1 MSPKLNNRYVI
12 LSGLLVLFAG
22 LVVLTGWIFQIPI
35 LTSLG
40 MEGYMSMKAN
50 GALCFVI
57 CGLSLLLLNNNTGA
71 ARKTGQFLALL
82 VMLIGLVTLL
92 EYIFKSDAGIDQLI
106 ALDPANDRGR
116 WPGRMNPAGAFNFII
131 AGLALF
137 LSHSRKYQSLIRI
150 LLFVMGTVAC
160 LAFIGFNFRKDYTS
174 NSPFLFTIPL
184 HAAILFIILSTG
196 IFLAPF
202 IRGYRINLQWKLIAV
217 LVFIVAIMLTSF
229 YSLNSTN
236 AEFVTNAESV
246 SHTHEVLNETER
258 ILSSAKDLES
268 GGRGFLLTQN
278 SEFLEPMELA
288 RDSIQFDLQQLKSLT
303 IDHDIQYRRVDSMSK
318 IIAELINY
326 HNTLVAWTKSGN
338 RQQALEKIASKQGKN
353 LMDNLRQIGN
363 RIKEEENRLLDLRKK
378 NTEAS
383 IGETIKTILFF
394 QALILC
400 LLITIYLIIY
410 SNQNARDK
418 AEADLKESEE
428 WFATTLS
435 SIGDGVIVTDTRKNV
450 IFMNPV
456 ARQLTRW
463 GMEAYGQPIDS
474 IFHIVHEQSR
484 EIIDNP
490 VSRVLAEKQIVGL
503 SNHTVLIRKDQSE
516 IAIDDSA
523 APIVNDDGEITGVV
537 LVFRDVTE
545 QKKKEDAIRY
555 NAQMLSCIS
564 DAVMSTD
571 DQFRIKTINKR
582 AEELYGWKEEE
593 IVGMQVPVL
602 LDIEIPFEDRAE
614 VGKALMQKGEWHGE
628 VRAKDRQ
635 GNIKSLLVSAAM
647 VKDENGK
654 VLGSINIHRDIT
666 DRIRAEEKNRYN
678 SILVENISDA
688 ILSTDT
694 QFRVVTWN
702 KAAEEM
708 YGYTEAEILGKPVG
722 EVLKLRDQEQSRADA
737 LNKLHEADYYRDE
750 YEFTTKSGELIT
762 VLAAVNVI
770 RNNKGEITGYV
781 AVHRN
786 ITERKKAAER
796 INYLAGLIEQTSD
809 AIVSIDEQSRII
821 SWNKGAE
828 VMYGYSRQEVIGKHI
843 QEFTQSTLEPE
854 LEQIVVKEIRQKGSW
869 SGDRVHRDR
878 KGNPLFVYVS
888 LSPIKSETDAQQRFV
903 LVISNITE
911 RIKLEEQ
918 LRTFNQQ
925 LGEQVQ
931 EKTSQIQD
939 MLNRISDG
947 FMALDTNW
955 RFTYLN
961 KAASQ
966 IYRMQTEKLI
976 GKNVWEYFPEAIG
989 NPFYEACH
997 KALQTQQHTSVEAYS
1012 DIFDY
1017 WYETHIYP
1025 SPNGLSIYFRDVS
1038 EKKRAEQLVVTNE
1051 ETRRLIFNTAMD
1063 AIICA
1068 DHSGK
1073 ITIWNPQA
1081 VKIFGWTEEEAI
1093 GRSLE
1098 DTIIPERYRER
1109 HKKGMAHY
1117 LSTGEGPALNRLIE
1131 LFALKRTGEEFPVE
1145 ITIVP
1150 IEQNGTGF
1158 FCSFIRD
1165 ITERKRTQDAII
1177 KERDFSE
1184 KLVDGLPGIF
1194 YFFDSKGKF
1203 IRWNKQLEIISGYTA
1218 DEIGRMHPSEFFAP
1232 TEKETVSNQMKEV
1245 LKRGY
1250 SEQEGFLIT
1259 KSGQKIPFY
1268 FTGTYLDFEN
1278 QPCILGTGIDIS
1290 ERKKIERKL
1299 ADERRLL
1306 RALIDNLPDYI
1317 YVKDQQFRH
1326 IINNRANVE
1335 LLGAENESDT
1345 LGKTVFDYFDKQTAQ
1360 PYHADDEL
1368 VFRTGQAIVNREEAV
1383 NGPDGEQKWLLTTKV
1398 PLVDK
1403 NQKVNMIVGISRD
1416 ITEWKK
1422 TQDAILK
1429 EKVFS
1434 EKIIDSLPGIF
1445 YFFDEKGKFIRWN
1458 KLFETISGYSHEE
1471 IRHMHPTDFFADNE
1485 KEYIT
1490 DRIRE
1495 VFEKGTSDAEAH
1507 FRTKDG
1513 KLIPYYFTGSYI
1525 EFAGKPCL
1533 LGTGIDITVRKKT
1546 EKELE
1551 RSIERFEMISRTTN
1565 DAIWEWDMHSNQVWA
1580 NARHHELYGFGDHDD
1595 LPDHNEWQN
1604 RLHPDER
1611 KSVVNDFQKTLK
1623 GNSNSWIAEYRFLNG
1638 QKEFINIYDRTY
1650 IVRDQQGQPI
1660 RTMGSM
1666 MDITAR
1672 KLAEKNLKEN
1682 EEKYR
1687 LLFSSSPL
1695 PMWVY
1700 DIATYRI
1707 LDVNEAATQHY
1718 GYSREEFLG
1727 MTIEDI
1733 RPREDVRKM
1742 KDMSERNHPGV
1753 RSGGNW
1759 RHLKKD
1765 GSMIDVEIKSHDI
1778 LYNNRTARLVLAND
1792 ITEKLKA
1799 EKIILETS
1807 EQLRQLSA
1815 RLQEIREEERM
1826 HMAHEIHDELGQRL
1840 TVLKMDVSWLKRNI
1854 GEKDP
1859 TAKEKIQGTLDLLD
1873 GTIKIVRKIA
1883 TDLRPGILDD
1893 LGLIPALEWQSKE
1906 FENRSGIKV
1915 HFQSNIS
1922 EIALPTHLAT
1932 GLFRI
1937 YQEAL
1942 TNVGRHSG
1950 AGHVYSNLEKG
1961 EGFATLTITDDGKGF
1976 DASSIGSRKTLGIMG
1991 MKERTMMLGGEYAIS
2006 SSPGKGTTISVK
2018 VPLS

>member
-12 LSGLLVLFAG
+12 LAGLVVLLGG
-22 LVVLTGWIFQIPI
+22 LVVLTGWLLHIPL

-40 MEGYMSMKAN
+40 MNGYMSMKAN
-50 GALCFVI
+50 AALGFI
-57 CGLSLLLLNNNTGA
+57 ACGISLMLLNFNTRMA
-71 ARKTGQFLALL
+71 QRTGQLMALL
-82 VMLIGLVTLL
+82 VLAIGLVTLL
-92 EYIFKSDAGIDQLI
+92 EFIFTWNPGIDEWI
-106 ALDPANDRGR
+106 AADPVNDRGK
-116 WPGRMNPAGAFNFII
+116 WPGRMNPAGAFNFMV

-137 LSHSRKYQSLIRI
+137 LSHTRRYQSLIRI
-150 LLFVMGTVAC
+150 LLFIMGTVAC
-160 LAFIGFNFRKDYTS
+160 LAFIGFNFKKNYTS
-174 NSPFLFTIPL
+174 NSPFLFTIPF
-184 HAAILFIILSTG
+184 HAAVLFIVLATG

-202 IRGYRINLQWKLIAV
+202 IRGYKINLQWKLIAV
-217 LVFIVAIMLTSF
+217 MVFILAIMFTSY

-236 AEFVTNAESV
+236 ADFVSNAESV
-246 SHTHEVLNETER
+246 SHTHEVLNETEQ
-258 ILSSAKDLES
+258 ILSGAKDLES
-268 GGRGFLLTQN
+268 GERGFLLTGN
-278 SEFLEPMELA
+278 DEFLEPMQTA
-288 RDSIQFDLQQLKSLT
+288 KDSIFRDIRQLRLLTTDHEIQQK
-303 IDHDIQYRRVDSMSK
+303 RVDSIEK
-318 IIAELINY
+318 IVDELIIY
-326 HNTLVAWTKSGN
+326 HSNLVDWTRKGL
-338 RQQALEKIASKQGKN
+338 RLAAQEKIASKQGKN
-353 LMDNLRQIGN
+353 LMDSLRSVGIRLKQ
-363 RIKEEENRLLDLRKK
+363 EEYRLLDQRKK
-378 NTEAS
+378 NTESS

-394 QALILC
+394 QVLILC
-400 LLITIYLIIY
+400 LLIVIYLIIY
-410 SNQNARDK
+410 TNQNARNK

-435 SIGDGVIVTDTRKNV
+435 SIGDGVIVTDTRMNV

-463 GMEAYGQPIDS
+463 GMEAYGQSIES
-474 IFHIVHEQSR
+474 IFHIVHEQTR
-484 EIIDNP
+484 AIVENP
-490 VSRVLAEKQIVGL
+490 VSRVLKEKQIVGL
-503 SNHTVLIRKDQSE
+503 SNHTLLIRKDKSE

-545 QKKKEDAIRY
+545 QKIKENDIRY
-555 NAQMLSCIS
+555 NAQMLACIS

-571 DQFRIKTINKR
+571 DQFQVKTINKR

-593 IVGMQVPVL
+593 VVGKKVSDL
-602 LDIEIPFEDRAE
+602 LNIEIPYEDRAE

-628 VRAKDRQ
+628 VIART
-635 GNIKSLLVSAAM
+635 KSGDTRNLLVSAAM
-647 VKDENGK
+647 VKDEYGK
-654 VLGSINIHRDIT
+654 VIGTVNIHRDIT
-666 DRIRAEEKNRYN
+666 ERIVAEEKNRYN

-688 ILSTDT
+688 ILSTDP
-694 QFRVVTWN
+694 QFRIVTWN

-708 YGYTEAEILGKPVG
+708 YGYSEAEAKGKSVG
-722 EVLKLRDQEQSRADA
+722 EILKLRNRERSREEA
-737 LNKLHEADYYRDE
+737 LSKLHEADYYRDE
-750 YEFTTKSGELIT
+750 YEFTTKNGDQIT

-770 RNNKGEITGYV
+770 RNIKEEITGYV

-809 AIVSIDEQSRII
+809 AIISIDDQSKII
-821 SWNKGAE
+821 TWNKGAE
-828 VMYGYSRQEVIGKHI
+828 LLYGFTRLEATGRTLQ
-843 QEFTQSTLEPE
+843 QFTQADLLDGHHPSVMEDL
-854 LEQIVVKEIRQKGSW
+854 QKKGTW
-869 SGDRVHRDR
+869 SGDQVHRDR
-878 KGNPLFVYVS
+878 QGNLLYVYVS
-888 LSPIKSETDAQQRFV
+888 ISPIKSETDNQQRFV
-903 LVISNITE
+903 LIVRNITE
-911 RIKLEEQ
+911 RIRLEEQ

-925 LGEQVQ
+925 LEWQVK

-939 MLNRISDG
+939 MLDRISDG

-961 KAASQ
+961 KAASK

-976 GKNVWEYFPEAIG
+976 GKNVWEYFPEAVG
-989 NPFYEACH
+989 NPFYESCH
-997 KALQTQQHTSVEAYS
+997 KALQTQQYTSVEAYS

-1025 SPNGLSIYFRDVS
+1025 SENGLSIYFRDVS
-1038 EKKRAEQLVVTNE
+1038 EKKRAEQLEISNE

-1068 DHSGK
+1068 DHAGN

-1093 GRSLE
+1093 GRNLSE
-1098 DTIIPERYRER
+1098 TIIPERYREQ
-1109 HKKGMAHY
+1109 HEKGMSRY
-1117 LSTGEGPALNRLIE
+1117 LATGEGPVLNRLVE
-1131 LFALKRTGEEFPVE
+1131 MFALKRNGEEFPVE

-1150 IEQNGTGF
+1150 IDQNGSGF

-1184 KLVDGLPGIF
+1184 KLVAGLPGIF
-1194 YFFDSKGKF
+1194 YFFDSQGKF
-1203 IRWNKQLEIISGYTA
+1203 IRWNRQLEIISGYTSE
-1218 DEIGRMHPSEFFAP
+1218 EISRMHPSQFFAA

-1245 LKRGY
+1245 LRKGY

-1259 KSGQKIPFY
+1259 KQGQKLPFY

-1306 RALIDNLPDYI
+1306 RTLIDNLPDYI
-1317 YVKDQQFRH
+1317 YVKDDHFRH

-1335 LLGAENESDT
+1335 LLGAVSEYDT

-1360 PYHADDEL
+1360 PYHEDDEQ
-1368 VFRTGQAIVNREEAV
+1368 VFRTGHPIVNREEAV
-1383 NGPDGEQKWLLTTKV
+1383 TDPDGEQKWLLTTKV

-1422 TQDAILK
+1422 TQDAIIK

-1445 YFFDEKGKFIRWN
+1445 YFFDENGKFIRWN
-1458 KLFETISGYSHEE
+1458 KLFETISGYSSEE
-1471 IRHMHPTDFFADNE
+1471 IRNMHPTDFFAEDE
-1485 KEYIT
+1485 KAYMA

-1495 VFEKGTSDAEAH
+1495 VFEKGTSNAEAH
-1507 FRTKDG
+1507 FRTRDG
-1513 KLIPYYFTGSYI
+1513 RLIPYYYTGSFI
-1525 EFAGKPCL
+1525 DFAGKPCL
-1533 LGTGIDITVRKKT
+1533 LGTGIDITIRKKT

-1565 DAIWEWDMHSNQVWA
+1565 DAIWEWDMDTNQVWA
-1580 NARHHELYGFGDHDD
+1580 NSRHHELYGLGENDD
-1595 LPDHNEWQN
+1595 LPDHDEWQN
-1604 RLHPDER
+1604 RLHPEER
-1611 KSVVNDFQKTLK
+1611 KNIVSDFQHTLTGK
-1623 GNSNSWIAEYRFLNG
+1623 SNSWIAEYRFLNG
-1638 QKEFINIYDRTY
+1638 QKEFIDIYDRTY
-1650 IVRDQQGQPI
+1650 IVRDPQGKPI

-1672 KLAEKNLKEN
+1672 KLAEKNLVEN

-1700 DIATYRI
+1700 DIRSYRI

-1727 MTIEDI
+1727 MTIQDI
-1733 RPREDVRKM
+1733 RPGEDVEKM
-1742 KDMSERNHPGV
+1742 KNQSIRLQTGV

-1759 RHLKKD
+1759 VHIKKD
-1765 GSMIDVEIKSHDI
+1765 GTLIDVEIKSHDI
-1778 LYNNRTARLVLAND
+1778 LYNNQNARLVLAND
-1792 ITEKLKA
+1792 ITEKLKT

-1840 TVLKMDVSWLKRNI
+1840 TVLKMDMSWLNRTL

-1859 TAKEKIQGTLDLLD
+1859 AAKEKIKGTLELLD

-1915 HFQSNIS
+1915 SFHSNIS

-1942 TNVGRHSG
+1942 TNVGRHSD
-1950 AGHVYSNLEKG
+1950 AGNVYSNLDMED
-1961 EGFATLTITDDGKGF
+1961 GFAILTISDDGKGF
-1976 DASSIGSRKTLGIMG
+1976 DTSSLGSKKTLGIMG
-1991 MKERTMMLGGEYAIS
+1991 MKERTMMLGGEYSIRSA
-2006 SSPGKGTTISVK
+2006 PGNGTTISVK